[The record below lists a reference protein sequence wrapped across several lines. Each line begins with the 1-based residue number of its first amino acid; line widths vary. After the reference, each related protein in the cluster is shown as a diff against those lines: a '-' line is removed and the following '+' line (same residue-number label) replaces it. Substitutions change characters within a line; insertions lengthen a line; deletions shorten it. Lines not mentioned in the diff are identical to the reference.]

1 MYIYSAFIV
10 PWTTKYTEV
19 LNLTLD
25 YILMVYVLLGL
36 VILMFLYFMS
46 Y

>member
-1 MYIYSAFIV
+1 MYMYSVFIV

-25 YILMVYVLLGL
+25 YILMVHMLRG
-36 VILMFLYFMS
+36 F
-46 Y
+46 